1 MSWLETLITRDYDF
15 MSNAV
20 KNYFRPAEG
29 IFGAD
34 WPHTLFNL
42 FVLTGPCVCLY
53 GNTQAALFLGGG
65 ADVHVR
71 EMC

>member
-1 MSWLETLITRDYDF
+1 MTRDYDF

-29 IFGAD
+29 IFGAN

-42 FVLTGPCVCLY
+42 FVLTGPSVRLY
-53 GNTQAALFLGGG
+53 EHGNTQAALLGGG
-65 ADVHVR
+65 
-71 EMC
+71 C